1 MPFFGTISSFALKNM
16 PKKLEVT
23 EEVKAEP
30 TQSRKEWLQELYQT
44 LRDLKVNSIGDLENL
59 ISRAEE

>member
-1 MPFFGTISSFALKNM
+1 M

-23 EEVKAEP
+23 EESDAVPVQTE
-30 TQSRKEWLQELYQT
+30 KERLQVLYQT

-59 ISRAEE
+59 IAKAE